1 MRHCGWHW
9 REGPQFLEESCW
21 CSGKKLTEGSWVR
34 GQGVQRMQRN
44 SGSSMEDK
52 RTVEQCER
60 VCSEIDSMGSGLR
73 KKEWR
78 GLGREMIEHVA
89 PTSEWV

>member
-1 MRHCGWHW
+1 
-9 REGPQFLEESCW
+9 
-21 CSGKKLTEGSWVR
+21 
-34 GQGVQRMQRN
+34 
-44 SGSSMEDK
+44 MEDK

-78 GLGREMIEHVA
+78 GLGRVMIEHVA